1 MGSEIS
7 AVRIGPQ
14 EVEDPATLIIDLV
27 SDASEPA
34 EIMLESDGGLDDC
47 KLTIEYAIGDNASYI
62 QITQHLT
69 ADTMNGV
76 MVTECARISV
86 PGY

>member
-1 MGSEIS
+1 M
-7 AVRIGPQ
+7 AN
-14 EVEDPATLIIDLV
+14 
-27 SDASEPA
+27 
-34 EIMLESDGGLDDC
+34 LDEC